1 MNDKEVKNDNNL
13 VESSHKNPY
22 IGKNAYQDCAGTGV
36 LSTFVFMILIFCLMF
51 FLSKYL
57 G

>member
-1 MNDKEVKNDNNL
+1 MNDKEVKNDNL

-36 LSTFVFMILIFCLMF
+36 LSTFVFTILIFCLMF